1 MAKKK
6 TKSKADADIETILSS
21 QLGADVGAE
30 LAEKLSERYDGI
42 TPGMTR
48 SEAIAR
54 VMTEKAANGDLAA
67 AKYIFE
73 TAKHREEEQK
83 RIPFAVEFETAGDE
97 I

>member
-6 TKSKADADIETILSS
+6 TTSKADADIETILSS
-21 QLGADVGAE
+21 QLGEDVGAE

-73 TAKHREEEQK
+73 AVKRREEEQK
-83 RIPFAVEFETAGDE
+83 QIPFVVEYETVSDE
-97 I
+97 G